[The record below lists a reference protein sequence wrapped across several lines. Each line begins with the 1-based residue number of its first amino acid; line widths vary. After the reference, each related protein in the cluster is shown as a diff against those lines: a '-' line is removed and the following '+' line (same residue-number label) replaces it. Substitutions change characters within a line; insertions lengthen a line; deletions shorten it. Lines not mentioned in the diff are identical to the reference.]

1 MVAIIWKEILK
12 SSKLNHF
19 QKRLISQENKNQ
31 EQKENQKYQESNK
44 KKKYLKLQESLK
56 SKKIT
61 MLKEVISLQEEHQ
74 EVHQEEEE
82 ASQEM
87 PIQVIVKSLV
97 IIKEEFISPKIIM
110 ITQFM

>member
-1 MVAIIWKEILK
+1 
-12 SSKLNHF
+12 
-19 QKRLISQENKNQ
+19 
-31 EQKENQKYQESNK
+31 
-44 KKKYLKLQESLK
+44 
-56 SKKIT
+56 